1 VCQPRDKG
9 KKKSPGQNTKKK
21 RKRKE
26 KPAKLQEVL
35 AGSCAVLVPRER
47 ESRVVVVV

>member
-1 VCQPRDKG
+1 VLCA
-9 KKKSPGQNTKKK
+9 SPGTKKK
-21 RKRKE
+21 KKVLGKIQKRKE